1 MALPTGTITM
11 NDVNIELS
19 RASGSSITLNDTDVR
34 NLAGVPSGTISM
46 DNLRGKSAIPSV
58 YTIYNAGTESAVM
71 TGFVPATHFSG
82 GVNNGTS
89 RTNFR
94 IQTGNG
100 VWGDAPLNTI
110 LYQGSNIFLQGN
122 PFLGMERTMLGVGLD
137 LADWEFGTAAN
148 FRSQYSNIRITYT
161 NRRQS
166 SYYGEGQ
173 NNNITRGITR
183 WDSNSNTPAAM
194 QPFNLLASNQIRQLE
209 DRSTF
214 SPTRVD
220 TYALPSGSTLRY
232 HYIGI
237 QGNVFVGFRQFMHM
251 VITKIEAL

>member
-71 TGFVPATHFSG
+71 TGFVPGTHSSG
-82 GVNNGTS
+82 GTTNGTS

-94 IQTGNG
+94 NQAGNG
-100 VWGDAPLNTI
+100 VWGAAPLNTI
-110 LYQGSNIFLQGN
+110 EYRASDIFLRGS
-122 PFLGMERTMLGVGLD
+122 PFQAMGYTRLGVGLD

-161 NRRQS
+161 NRRGAS
-166 SYYGEGQ
+166 FYTEGQ
-173 NNNITRGITR
+173 DHISRGITR
-183 WDSNSNTPAAM
+183 WDSSSNTPTAM
-194 QPFNLLASNQIRQLE
+194 QATFLFTSNQIRQLE

-214 SPTRVD
+214 SVTRVD
-220 TYALPSGSTLRY
+220 TYLLRLDSSRY

-237 QGNVFVGFRQFMHM
+237 QGWVFVNFRQRAEM